1 MERELT
7 GRYLIG
13 EFAGRLV
20 RPYLPP
26 PLPPQPPLQVET
38 RIQTLIDECN
48 LALGKLNA
56 VSVLLPDESLFVYS
70 YQRKE
75 ALLSSQ
81 IEGINSTL
89 PDIFRQEL
97 DAADVDE
104 PNPATD
110 VSNYIRAATH
120 SFERLTSGET
130 IDERLIKG
138 AHAIL
143 LATGRGSDMNAGEY
157 RNEQSAIQR
166 VPSGEIVYVPPPPE
180 YVRPCMDDLFA
191 LIQDPEQVRSP
202 LLRAALAHVQFE
214 TIHPF
219 EDGNGRIGR
228 LIINLMLTASGV
240 LTGPSLYPSLYLKEN
255 REQYYQLLSHVRRT
269 GDWEAWVVFFLEG
282 IRVSAD
288 NAFETAQRLNSMLI
302 RDKQKVGKLGRRA
315 NSTLRALDALAQL
328 PFLSIN
334 RISEIT
340 NVSYPTAAQAAQ
352 LLTQLGITRETTG
365 SRRNRRYVYDEYIRI
380 LSEGTDPL

>member
-48 LALGKLNA
+48 LTLGKLNA

-120 SFERLTSGET
+120 SFERLASGET

-157 RNEQSAIQR
+157 RKEQSAIQR
-166 VPSGEIVYVPPPPE
+166 VPSGEIVYRSTPAGIRTTLHGRF
-180 YVRPCMDDLFA
+180 VRVNPGPGTGEVTL
-191 LIQDPEQVRSP
+191 V
-202 LLRAALAHVQFE
+202 
-214 TIHPF
+214 
-219 EDGNGRIGR
+219 
-228 LIINLMLTASGV
+228 ASGI
-240 LTGPSLYPSLYLKEN
+240 GP
-255 REQYYQLLSHVRRT
+255 R
-269 GDWEAWVVFFLEG
+269 
-282 IRVSAD
+282 
-288 NAFETAQRLNSMLI
+288 
-302 RDKQKVGKLGRRA
+302 
-315 NSTLRALDALAQL
+315 
-328 PFLSIN
+328 SI
-334 RISEIT
+334 
-340 NVSYPTAAQAAQ
+340 
-352 LLTQLGITRETTG
+352 
-365 SRRNRRYVYDEYIRI
+365 
-380 LSEGTDPL
+380 